1 MGKEIGLII
10 PAYNA
15 HNTIKK
21 LLHSICLFN
30 FLEKV
35 DVLLVDD
42 ASDNNYNYLKD
53 LFPEISLEILTLE
66 KNHGPGYARNIGIKW
81 AIEKKIP
88 YIMFSDADDYF
99 ININF
104 WSEITEE
111 EKKNNDL
118 FIFNYLE
125 KGIKTNIRDIDV

>member
-1 MGKEIGLII
+1 MNKEIGLII

-42 ASDNNYNYLKD
+42 ASDNDYNYLKD
-53 LFPEISLEILTLE
+53 WIPENSVEILTLE
-66 KNHGPGYARNIGIKW
+66 ENHGKAYARKICIK
-81 AIEKKIP
+81 
-88 YIMFSDADDYF
+88 
-99 ININF
+99 
-104 WSEITEE
+104 
-111 EKKNNDL
+111 
-118 FIFNYLE
+118 
-125 KGIKTNIRDIDV
+125 

>member
-66 KNHGPGYARNIGIKW
+66 KK
-81 AIEKKIP
+81 
-88 YIMFSDADDYF
+88 
-99 ININF
+99 
-104 WSEITEE
+104 
-111 EKKNNDL
+111 
-118 FIFNYLE
+118 
-125 KGIKTNIRDIDV
+125 